1 MNSKIQHQKL
11 VKGDK
16 MKKKIMMFLIM
27 FVSMMFFN
35 ASVLANATS
44 GSETTTNTLTLKF
57 VDTSGNYV
65 SGVQYNINDRMD
77 NDKCSASDS
86 SIIVSGTSTNSASTH
101 NLVNPPF
108 NYVCVSIQSVPTGY
122 LEPSSQWG
130 SFSTDKT
137 LVFTLQQEGK
147 IGIGFKNSSGNLI
160 SGVKYSFYSNS
171 NCTGTAIA
179 TGTSLTS
186 YKSHTFDAPG
196 TYYIKT
202 TSVPSGY
209 NSLSCTAVLVYATSR
224 NVDWPLSSTSDDDSA
239 TTPTESEEIGK
250 IGVGFKNSSGSLI
263 SGVKYSFYSNSN
275 CTGTAIAT
283 GTSLTSYKSHTFDAP
298 GTYYIKTT
306 SVPSGYNSLSCTAV
320 LVYATSRNVDWPL
333 SSTSDNNSTTT
344 PTGSEEKGKI
354 AIGFVNSSD
363 FLNLISG
370 VKYSLYDNVN
380 CSGTAIDTGT
390 SSTSYKSH
398 LFDAPDTYYI
408 KTTYVPSGYN
418 SVKCEPIAVGVTS
431 KDYGVIL
438 QSITETPEVEQGTI
452 KINVVDKETGKALS
466 NVGVQ
471 VCKTETCDGNDEKYA
486 FTTASKELKVEYGT
500 YYIVVSSVPNGY
512 EKPET
517 IKITVDKENPISTT
531 KLEVLKQTE
540 VPNTLSNVSK
550 TFIICGLIGMI
561 AGISLLYF
569 NAKKQEEI

>member
-147 IGIGFKNSSGNLI
+147 IGIGFKNSSGN
-160 SGVKYSFYSNS
+160 
-171 NCTGTAIA
+171 
-179 TGTSLTS
+179 
-186 YKSHTFDAPG
+186 
-196 TYYIKT
+196 
-202 TSVPSGY
+202 
-209 NSLSCTAVLVYATSR
+209 
-224 NVDWPLSSTSDDDSA
+224 
-239 TTPTESEEIGK
+239 
-250 IGVGFKNSSGSLI
+250 LI